1 MRLCVCVFWASL
13 NAKKKIEKKK
23 MFKPK
28 GPLRVK
34 KKNIVVVVLK
44 IVCK

>member
-1 MRLCVCVFWASL
+1 LCVCVFCARCDAQRIISCL
-13 NAKKKIEKKK
+13 KNLETQ
-23 MFKPK
+23 K

>member
-1 MRLCVCVFWASL
+1 MRLCVCVFCARCD
-13 NAKKKIEKKK
+13 AQRIMGHEKL
-23 MFKPK
+23 FKPK